1 MKKRYLLMAVAAV
14 LLMAVMTG
22 GSLAA
27 SQVGGTENETVAA
40 NLDTRTLTIG
50 WADELTVETDALM
63 PGDTV
68 ELGAAYAVE
77 NTGAA
82 EDVSSYIRVT
92 VRKVWMEDTGEVDQN
107 GKPILE
113 KVPGLDGGKVKLS
126 LVNGAND
133 AWLEQEDLF
142 GRTDKE
148 TQVFY
153 YKTPVAPEQ
162 ATTALVS
169 SLTLDTDLGNAYTN
183 KQIVLEATAE
193 AVQYVEGYDEVNA
206 AGILAAWGVK
216 ATLAGGAITGIAQ

>member
-92 VRKVWMEDTGEVDQN
+92 VRKVWVDEAGN
-107 GKPILE
+107 
-113 KVPGLDGGKVKLS
+113 KVPELDGGKVRIALAE
-126 LVNGAND
+126 GAD
-133 AWLEQEDLF
+133 SAWLEQEDLF